1 MPSFE
6 NQSAFLRDVPAVLR
20 RFREGADPA
29 QLQELLVFARSL
41 FVLGD
46 HGFQGADAADVEA
59 FLAPARGLELYEVRR
74 QMLQRLAT
82 IVPNK
87 AFTAPLPPTNTYHLT
102 PGQLRAEIQQRTR
115 NKFAALTQKDALRTE
130 RRSMPFYA
138 AVREV
143 FGRPTPDTSHY
154 QPVIERVTRFLGER
168 PVGQRVLDIACAY
181 GLLLKEIGQRTP
193 TARLIGTDILSMPG
207 RIVAVGHDQ
216 PLRSATF
223 DVVTSTSLLEH
234 IPDTD
239 AQVKEYARLVKP
251 DGLVA
256 AVTTAIHTVALSRNP
271 LSYLQGLASTVMPG
285 LLPPH
290 HHLYEPLSP
299 LTLPHR
305 AFTRHEMQALFE
317 KYFRKVEVRTMHF
330 LHLRKFGLE
339 GLAPYLPL
347 LKHFGGQMVIFAQE
361 PRGAA

>member
-6 NQSAFLRDVPAVLR
+6 NQAAFLRDVPAVLR

-41 FVLGD
+41 FVLGE
-46 HGFQGADAADVEA
+46 HGFQEADAADVEA

-87 AFTAPLPPTNTYHLT
+87 AFTAPLPPTNTYHLS
-102 PGQLRAEIQQRTR
+102 PSQLRAEIQQRTR
-115 NKFAALTQKDALRTE
+115 NKFAGLTQKDALRTE

-143 FGRPTPDTSHY
+143 FGRPAPDTSHY
-154 QPVIERVTRFLGER
+154 QPVIERVTAFLKNR
-168 PVGQRVLDIACAY
+168 PKAQVLDIACAY
-181 GLLLKEIGQRTP
+181 GLLLQEIGSRTP
-193 TARLIGTDILSMPG
+193 SAKLVGTDILSMPG

-216 PLRSATF
+216 PLKSATF

-234 IPDTD
+234 IPDID

-256 AVTTAIHTVALSRNP
+256 AVTTAIHTVGLSRNP

-285 LLPPH
+285 ALPAH

-339 GLAPYLPL
+339 TLAPYLPL
-347 LKHFGGQMVIFAQE
+347 LRHFGGQMVIFAEQ
-361 PRGAA
+361 PK